1 MELKPQPL
9 VKPDPQ
15 SPLLDFTHEVPVSK
29 RDPGKLTACFYTRYK
44 NHLGENLRSSRQSGY
59 NQANRRFT
67 AIGSILGDEMGNSDL
82 GDVFLLDATGQADL
96 VRKGEVASIELV
108 EAAITR
114 MERLNPALNAVVTPM
129 YDLAREAA
137 SGPVPEGPF
146 TGVPFLL
153 KDFLAECA
161 GVRFTEGSAFLKDF
175 VPEEDSELV
184 KRFKRAGLII
194 VGKTNTPEFAI
205 GTSTEPRLFGPTR
218 NPWNTDRTAGGSSG
232 GSAAAVA
239 SGMVPMAH
247 GNDAGGSIRIPASCC
262 GVFGLKPTRARN
274 PLGPHYGDLFSGL
287 IVEHALTRS
296 VRDSAALLDATRGPD
311 LGDPN
316 VAPPPARPFLQ
327 EVGAEPGRLRVA
339 FTAKTPLGTALHPDC
354 EVAVRDAAALCEGL
368 GHEVEEAAP
377 TYDAETLWKGVTTV
391 LSVGTAWAL
400 EDWSRRTGRKLA
412 AEDFEAFIW
421 AFAKKGRGGQRAGI
435 PSGRPGPATD
445 HARHRALFR
454 GLRRLPHADLGSAAC
469 PPGDVHHAERRFGG
483 RGHRSP
489 PPGGD
494 VLSLHVRLQ
503 RHRPAG
509 DVRTPELERRGI
521 ARGDPLHRA
530 LRRRGDAVPPGRPA
544 RGRPAV
550 E

>member
-1 MELKPQPL
+1 
-9 VKPDPQ
+9 
-15 SPLLDFTHEVPVSK
+15 
-29 RDPGKLTACFYTRYK
+29 
-44 NHLGENLRSSRQSGY
+44 
-59 NQANRRFT
+59 
-67 AIGSILGDEMGNSDL
+67 MGNSDL

-108 EAAITR
+108 EAAIAR
-114 MERLNPALNAVVTPM
+114 IERLNPALNAVVTPM

-137 SGPVPEGPF
+137 SGSVPEGPF
-146 TGVPFLL
+146 AGVPFLL

-175 VPEEDSELV
+175 VPDEDSELV

-274 PLGPHYGDLFSGL
+274 PLGPRYGELFSGL

-327 EVGAEPGRLRVA
+327 EVRAKPERLRVA
-339 FTAKTPLGTALHPDC
+339 FTARTPLGTALHPDC
-354 EVAVRDAAALCEGL
+354 EAAVRDAAALCEDL

-377 TYDAETLWKGVTTV
+377 AYDAERLWKGVTTV

-412 AEDFEAFIW
+412 AGDFEAFIW
-421 AFAKKGRGGQRAGI
+421 AFAEKGREVGAPEYLLVVQDIQRITRDIARFFEGSDVFLT
-435 PSGRPGPATD
+435 PTLGRPPVSLGTFVMPEGASADEAVEVRRRTATFSPFTYIFNATGQPAMSVPLYWTD
-445 HARHRALFR
+445 EGLPVGTHFVGRFGDEATLFR
-454 GLRRLPHADLGSAAC
+454 LAAQLEAARPWTDRR
-469 PPGDVHHAERRFGG
+469 PP
-483 RGHRSP
+483 
-489 PPGGD
+489 
-494 VLSLHVRLQ
+494 LSTKL
-503 RHRPAG
+503 
-509 DVRTPELERRGI
+509 
-521 ARGDPLHRA
+521 
-530 LRRRGDAVPPGRPA
+530 
-544 RGRPAV
+544 
-550 E
+550 